1 MKKVCCNQFGPPENL
16 QRIEVDTPVPQA
28 GEALISI
35 SAAGVGFVDG
45 LMVQGLYQVKPP
57 LPYYP
62 GSEFAGMVS
71 AVGESVT
78 HVKPGDRVL
87 GMATNGAYA
96 DSVSAVASSL
106 VKLPANLADAIA
118 AGFYINY
125 ATALY
130 GLRDCGDLKA
140 GETLLILGA
149 AGGVGLA
156 AVDLGKLFGARVI
169 GTAGSEEK
177 RGVVTA
183 LGADHVID
191 SNEDFREEV
200 QQLTGGLGADVIY
213 DPVGGDVFDQSMRCI
228 APFGRILIVGFT
240 SGRPALAKTNH
251 LLVKDASVIGYTIG
265 GLQRHKPALAE
276 RNSTTLMGWLAS
288 GRIKPFISHRL
299 PMEDIVE
306 AYQLLVDRKVAGKV
320 ILTSDQDEPAD

>member
-1 MKKVCCNQFGPPENL
+1 MKKVCCNEFGPPESL
-16 QRIEVDTPVPQA
+16 QRIEVDTPAPQA

-62 GSEFAGMVS
+62 GSEFAGVVS

-106 VKLPANLADAIA
+106 VKLPANLSDAIA

-149 AGGVGLA
+149 AGGVGSA
-156 AVDLGKLFGARVI
+156 AISVAKAMGARVI
-169 GTAGSEEK
+169 AAASSEEK
-177 RGVVTA
+177 RRAA
-183 LGADHVID
+183 LSFGADHTVD
-191 SNEDFREEV
+191 YTDPNWRDALKE
-200 QQLTGGLGADVIY
+200 LTKGSGLNMVY
-213 DPVGGDVFDQSMRCI
+213 DPVGGDK
-228 APFGRILIVGFT
+228 AE
-240 SGRPALAKTNH
+240 PAFRSL
-251 LLVKDASVIGYTIG
+251 S
-265 GLQRHKPALAE
+265 P
-276 RNSTTLMGWLAS
+276 
-288 GRIKPFISHRL
+288 
-299 PMEDIVE
+299 
-306 AYQLLVDRKVAGKV
+306 VAGF
-320 ILTSDQDEPAD
+320 

>member
-1 MKKVCCNQFGPPENL
+1 MKKVCCNEFGPPENL

-118 AGFYINY
+118 AG
-125 ATALY
+125 
-130 GLRDCGDLKA
+130 K
-140 GETLLILGA
+140 
-149 AGGVGLA
+149 
-156 AVDLGKLFGARVI
+156 
-169 GTAGSEEK
+169 
-177 RGVVTA
+177 
-183 LGADHVID
+183 
-191 SNEDFREEV
+191 
-200 QQLTGGLGADVIY
+200 ADVLEY
-213 DPVGGDVFDQSMRCI
+213 GSLN
-228 APFGRILIVGFT
+228 A
-240 SGRPALAKTNH
+240 
-251 LLVKDASVIGYTIG
+251 
-265 GLQRHKPALAE
+265 
-276 RNSTTLMGWLAS
+276 TTLPLFYDAAFLELCRQHQHIKGNVEYIQAMRYIFILFYFMYLETIQFLYYHHHVYFKYDITVFYKKKYIYYDCNVYMHCKQYQNSEHASLLRTLAYVAYRCRTKKLMTVALKS
-288 GRIKPFISHRL
+288 GTLTFFFFVRRIF
-299 PMEDIVE
+299 
-306 AYQLLVDRKVAGKV
+306 
-320 ILTSDQDEPAD
+320 